1 MSEFCKRL
9 REIRLEKGL
18 KQREM
23 ADRLAITLRAYQYY
37 EEGKHIPD
45 LYGLLALADILEVS
59 LDYLTGRSERQE
71 RKGL

>member
-1 MSEFCKRL
+1 MDIFAKRL
-9 REIRLEKGL
+9 RVLRKEK
-18 KQREM
+18 KWTQTQM
-23 ADRLAITLRAYQYY
+23 AEYLQCSLRAYQYY

-71 RKGL
+71 REGL